1 MNITFATWIT
11 EWERAP
17 TIEEE
22 LDAMFIIDNQDLLNV
37 APKNTISKKKQLQW
51 VTNQVQRNSSQS
63 CMFLLK
69 HKVQYLVR
77 LRLYCYQLTGKEQWC
92 QSIKPT

>member
-1 MNITFATWIT
+1 
-11 EWERAP
+11 
-17 TIEEE
+17 
-22 LDAMFIIDNQDLLNV
+22 MFIIDNQDLLNV
-37 APKNTISKKKQLQW
+37 AHKKMPFSLKKQLQL

-63 CMFLLK
+63 HVLLK

-77 LRLYCYQLTGKEQWC
+77 SRLYCYQLTGKEQWC